1 MRLIPSEVHVWRAC
15 LDPPAAG
22 SQDFT
27 PLLSREEQERAE
39 AFLLPRD
46 RLRFRAGRGLLRI
59 LLGRY
64 LKIGPQEL
72 EFSYGPHGKPEI
84 GASLKRRKIEFNL
97 SHAGGHLLVAV
108 ALGRRVGVDI
118 ERISSEPERVE
129 IADRFFAPVERA
141 ALEALPET
149 DRPRAFAAYWTC
161 KEAFTKATGEGLAC
175 PLDSF
180 AIQLTPGGPS
190 ALLYAR
196 EMPDAVRRWK
206 FVETGAFTGY
216 ADAVVAEGQNWVLR
230 CWEGSL
236 EEDA

>member
-1 MRLIPSEVHVWRAC
+1 MRLGPFPPWNHPAADLRLIPSEVHVWRAC

-149 DRPRAFAAYWTC
+149 GSCENLRLTISFRSIPANRVFVLAYRHH
-161 KEAFTKATGEGLAC
+161 
-175 PLDSF
+175 
-180 AIQLTPGGPS
+180 I
-190 ALLYAR
+190 
-196 EMPDAVRRWK
+196 RR
-206 FVETGAFTGY
+206 
-216 ADAVVAEGQNWVLR
+216 
-230 CWEGSL
+230 GSW
-236 EEDA
+236 